1 MPGIINWDELWK
13 ATHAGGFHHH
23 GRDGQDLASHWDSKA
38 RGFNKRVM
46 KDPERATNQ
55 VATLG
60 LLSHETVLDVGA
72 GTGRLAIPM
81 ARIARSGTALG
92 R

>member
-1 MPGIINWDELWK
+1 MPGIIDWDELWR

-23 GRDGQDLASHWDSKA
+23 HGRDGQDLVSHWDSRA

-46 KDPERATNQ
+46 KNTERATNQ

-60 LLSHETVLDVGA
+60 LLPHETVLDVG
-72 GTGRLAIPM
+72 
-81 ARIARSGTALG
+81 
-92 R
+92 